1 MSARIATLLLIACFI
16 YTGTQAAAQWTDDP
30 RLGTWTINLA
40 KSRFTPGPPPR
51 DMTVLFEPFGE
62 NGYRVTID
70 SVEADGEVTKHDY
83 VASYD
88 GKDYPVAGD
97 PGRDTVSLKK
107 IDRYILEY
115 TNKRAGK
122 VINAYREVIAPDLQ
136 SRSITQKGMS
146 SRGVAVDNLIVYDKQ
161 PDPLMGTWKFNSAKS
176 RYTPEP
182 PLRSSIIRREPAPNG
197 LHYTNDGVDGQGK
210 AFHTEYTAY
219 FDGKDHAIAG
229 DADRGSIALHRI
241 SSRLVDTINR
251 RDGKI
256 TARGRWM
263 VSPDGKVMTMIIQGP
278 PDQSPVRYNVMVY
291 DRQ

>member
-1 MSARIATLLLIACFI
+1 MSVRTNVLLLFFI
-16 YTGTQAAAQWTDDP
+16 VTSIGIQAAAQWTDDP

-40 KSRFTPGPPPR
+40 KSHFSPGAPPR
-51 DMTVLFEPFGE
+51 SMTVLFEPYGD

-70 SVEADGEVTKHDY
+70 SVEANDEVTKHEY

-122 VINAYREVIAPDLQ
+122 VINSYREVIAPDLQ

-161 PDPLMGTWKFNSAKS
+161 PDPLLGAWRFNAAKS
-176 RYTPEP
+176 RYTPGP
-182 PLRSSIIRREPAPNG
+182 PLRSSIIRREPVPNG

-219 FDGKDHAIAG
+219 FDGKDHAISG
-229 DADRGSIALHRI
+229 DADRGSIALYRVD
-241 SSRLVDTINR
+241 SRLVDTVNR
-251 RDGKI
+251 KDGKI
-256 TARGRWM
+256 SARGRWM

-291 DRQ
+291 DRE